1 MTRRRRLL
9 GLALA
14 LGWSLV
20 PGGSERQGGLCG
32 LGGGGGRARA
42 AADEPSGA
50 DEDLPAIRL
59 TGASVEL
66 LKLGIPAAEGDA
78 EGARA
83 AAEALSHDMDIS
95 GLFQVLDPTSFPQ
108 ALQTEGLGFSSALW
122 SQVGAQAVVKMKVG
136 PSGQLEARLYAL
148 ARGDTPMLSRTYRA
162 GDPRDAI
169 HELAND
175 ILNAF
180 TGQRGVFGSRIAF
193 AQTGHVSH
201 EIAVVDMDGGRM
213 NLVTNMQSDCLLP
226 SFSPSG
232 AEIAFTSYLRGNPDL
247 WIVSSGGGRARRVSH
262 EPGMN
267 TGAAWNR
274 DGTLVLTMSFQGNAE
289 LYRIAAGD
297 GAIRSRLTTN
307 PAIDSSP
314 SLSPDGSQIAF
325 VSNRQ
330 GSPQIFIMPS
340 AGGAA
345 RRLTFQGRYNQTPRW
360 NPDPKKPLIA
370 FTGRDER
377 GVFDVFLIDLKSQQ
391 VTRLTQNQ
399 GSNLEPD
406 WSPDGRLVVYASS
419 RGGLFVVNPETRHEV
434 QISRGGA
441 SSPSWGPVPRAH

>member
-9 GLALA
+9 GLVLA

-20 PGGSERQGGLCG
+20 PGGAGPRGGLR
-32 LGGGGGRARA
+32 GGAAGTARA
-42 AADEPSGA
+42 AAADPNAA

-83 AAEALSHDMDIS
+83 AAEALSHDMDIT

-136 PSGQLEARLYAL
+136 AGGQLEGRLYAL
-148 ARGDTPMLSRTYRA
+148 ARGDAPMLSRTYR
-162 GDPRDAI
+162 GGELRDAI

-175 ILNAF
+175 IVNAF

-193 AQTGHVSH
+193 AQSGHVSH
-201 EIAVVDMDGGRM
+201 EIAVVDMDGGRT
-213 NLVTNMQSDCLLP
+213 NVVTNMQSDCLLP

-274 DGTLVLTMSFQGNAE
+274 DGTLVLTMSFEGNAE
-289 LYRIAAGD
+289 LYRIGVGD
-297 GAIRSRLTTN
+297 GAIRSRLTNN

-314 SLSPDGSQIAF
+314 SLSPDGSQMAF

-434 QISRGGA
+434 QISRGAA
-441 SSPSWGPVPRAH
+441 SSPSWGPVPRAR